1 MLDMPL
7 PVYNGRASGDDDCAP
22 VAKPASPLERRIAW
36 LLRIAIVATTVG
48 HVLQGQYLYTLIC
61 VVALGLVVAPPL
73 LARTGRANVPIE
85 LELAVLWWMVADM
98 SLGRL
103 GALYDTSAWFD
114 KALHFGNSVV
124 LGMLAFLFVYALH
137 MTGRLRT
144 STVVQGLLILLVTL
158 GFGAFWEIVEY
169 VVDQFFARGAQGSPI
184 MAPLDDTMWDLI
196 LDGMGGLLGALL
208 GPLYIKY
215 STRSHCRV
223 AAFAK
228 LLPDEDAHDV

>member
-1 MLDMPL
+1 ML
-7 PVYNGRASGDDDCAP
+7 RTA
-22 VAKPASPLERRIAW
+22 IA
-36 LLRIAIVATTVG
+36 ATAVG
-48 HVLQGQYLYTLIC
+48 HIIQGEYMYTLIC
-61 VVALGLVVAPPL
+61 VLALGLVAAPPL
-73 LARTGRANVPIE
+73 LARTSRANVPIE

-98 SLGRL
+98 TLGRL

-124 LGMLAFLFVYALH
+124 LGTLAFLFVYALH

-144 STVVQGLLILLVTL
+144 STFVQGLLILLVAL

-196 LDGMGGLLGALL
+196 LDGLGGALGALL

-215 STRSHCRV
+215 SQRSHCRV

-228 LLPDEDAHDV
+228 LVPEDAYDA

>member
-158 GFGAFWEIVEY
+158 GFGPSISMMTASS
-169 VVDQFFARGAQGSPI
+169 GGSPSWVVVSSRI
-184 MAPLDDTMWDLI
+184 
-196 LDGMGGLLGALL
+196 
-208 GPLYIKY
+208 GPCA
-215 STRSHCRV
+215 TH
-223 AAFAK
+223 
-228 LLPDEDAHDV
+228 